1 MVYELRGLIYS
12 KYDSQKKCADA
23 IGWTKQQMNVI
34 CSGKRQATV
43 GEVYELAEALGCE
56 PGKIAEIFYQ
66 YHTANKKS
74 N

>member
-43 GEVYELAEALGCE
+43 SEVYQLAEALDCD
-56 PGKIAEIFYQ
+56 PSKIAEIFYQ
-66 YHTANKKS
+66 YQNNKKAK